1 MTTKTNFFKRGSWF
15 KFNNLRLA
23 LGMVLKFYTSVA
35 KGLKLNVGKFWGLIL
50 TFVVVKVEKLAGWPG
65 LGLGLGFGRVAPH
78 SE

>member
-1 MTTKTNFFKRGSWF
+1 MTTKTNFFEGCSCF

-23 LGMVLKFYTSVA
+23 LRMFLKFYTSVA
-35 KGLKLNVGKFWGLIL
+35 KGLIWGLIL
-50 TFVVVKVEKLAGWPG
+50 TIVVVTVEKLAGWPG